1 MKYFFLVLAAII
13 GLFQL
18 IVFFQNLAVGEEA
31 TLSLLATAWDM
42 NPGMIMIFGFFL
54 GAIAT
59 FILILYFT
67 GGKFP
72 EPSENLSA
80 GGSEEW

>member
-1 MKYFFLVLAAII
+1 MKYFFLGLASLL

-31 TLSLLATAWDM
+31 TLALLADAWDM

-59 FILILYFT
+59 FTLILYFT

-72 EPSENLSA
+72 EPTENLSS
-80 GGSEEW
+80 GSSEEW